1 MRAKRLATVLV
12 LGVFAGCATAPA
24 PPRPAGPVAPP
35 PRLPPAAGGAA
46 PTAPPGPP
54 GSAPAPGAPALR
66 PPPAGPLPA
75 PPPVLGRGPEPLPAD
90 GLPTPAAPI
99 LEGEGAP
106 APRALPVPEHPAVDT
121 LLAEFSG
128 PRRRGLVDAFRRG
141 QRYLPMIR
149 QIFREQGIPE
159 DLAFLAL
166 VESHFRPDARSRAG
180 AVGLWQFI
188 RSTARMAGLRVDWW
202 VDERLDPEAST
213 RAAALHL
220 RELYERFGDWN
231 LALAAYNAGPGAVSR
246 AISRRGSRSYWDLM
260 TAGELRSETCRYV
273 PKFYAAVAI
282 ARNPGA
288 YGLVQPD
295 PEPPLRYD
303 TVWVRSPVDLITA
316 ARLAGV
322 APARLRELN
331 PALLR
336 GCTPPGAGRYPL
348 RVPPGLGEPVAS
360 ALERLPPERRLS
372 FRRYRVRPGDTLW
385 GIGRRFGTRPG
396 AIAELNGIR
405 SPRAL
410 RPGAELVVPVAAGA
424 LRRPPAGRGPGLA
437 GPVHEVRRGE
447 SLWTIARD
455 HGLTTRQLA
464 AWNGLDLRGVIRPGQ
479 RLRLAPP
486 GTPAPEPRGE
496 VYVVRRGDTLWGIAR
511 RYGVGLHDLL
521 RWNGLPEDHVLRPGE
536 EIRVLPDT

>member
-1 MRAKRLATVLV
+1 MRAKRLALLLV
-12 LGVFAGCATAPA
+12 LGVCTGCATA
-24 PPRPAGPVAPP
+24 PPRPAGPVAAPPSPPAGAPP
-35 PRLPPAAGGAA
+35 PSSAG
-46 PTAPPGPP
+46 PL
-54 GSAPAPGAPALR
+54 GSAPAPPAPAE
-66 PPPAGPLPA
+66 PSPAASGVPALPA
-75 PPPVLGRGPEPLPAD
+75 PPPILGRGPEPVPPDA
-90 GLPTPAAPI
+90 LPTPAAPI

-106 APRALPVPEHPAVDT
+106 APQALPVPEHPAVDT

-128 PRRRGLVDAFRRG
+128 PRRRGLADALRRG

-149 QIFREQGIPE
+149 EIFRQEGLPE

-188 RSTARMAGLRVDWW
+188 RSTARMSGLRVDWW

-282 ARNPGA
+282 ARDPEA
-288 YGLVQPD
+288 YGLVRPD
-295 PEPPLRYD
+295 PEPALRYD
-303 TVWVRSPVDLITA
+303 TVWVKSPVDLITA

-336 GCTPPGAGRYPL
+336 GCTPPGADRYPL
-348 RVPPGLGEPVAS
+348 RVPPGLGEAVAS
-360 ALERLPPERRLS
+360 ALEGLPPERRLS

-385 GIGRRFGTRPG
+385 GIGRRFGTRPA

-410 RPGAELVVPVAAGA
+410 RPGAELAVPV
-424 LRRPPAGRGPGLA
+424 PAGRARARVAAAGPAPA

-447 SLWTIARD
+447 SLWSIARQ
-455 HGLTTRQLA
+455 HGVTTRQLA
-464 AWNGLDLRGVIRPGQ
+464 AWNGLDPRGVIRPGQ

-486 GTPAPEPRGE
+486 GVPAPEARGE

-521 RWNGLPEDHVLRPGE
+521 RWNRLPEDHVLRPGE
-536 EIRVLPDT
+536 QIRVLPDT